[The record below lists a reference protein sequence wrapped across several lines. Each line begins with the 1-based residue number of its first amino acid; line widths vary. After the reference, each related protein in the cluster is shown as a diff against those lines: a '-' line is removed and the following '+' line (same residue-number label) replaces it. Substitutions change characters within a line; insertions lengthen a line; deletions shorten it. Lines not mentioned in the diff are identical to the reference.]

1 MYRFSSTPRLLRSFT
16 SKPSSQL
23 SRGLATLAS
32 RHTLQVLE
40 APSLSYAQH
49 RDHVDRVSS
58 QLERTGM
65 LKISLGF
72 QDDSSSYLKQLLVS
86 LHKHHNHHLPISHS
100 AKQGW
105 FWDVRPSKTMFQ
117 AGDHQARSETMELFP
132 WHTDCSYEDPL
143 PRYFALQ
150 VLQHDRY
157 GGGTL
162 SVMNV
167 EKLNELLSP
176 ESKAT
181 LMSPEFRIEIPP
193 EFIKDADR
201 KHIIGSILKSNG
213 ESTMIRFREDIVTP
227 LTDRATLALKEL
239 REALMQQEV
248 QAHTTVHLKSS
259 DLPKGSI
266 ILMDNRRWLHSRND
280 IKDPERH
287 LRRVRWDA
295 CAFNN

>member
-1 MYRFSSTPRLLRSFT
+1 MYRFSSTPRLLRSFA
-16 SKPSSQL
+16 SNPSPQL

-32 RHTLQVLE
+32 QHTLSVLE

-49 RDHVDRVSS
+49 RDHVGHVSS

-72 QDDSSSYLKQLLVS
+72 PDNSSSYLKQLLIS
-86 LHKHHNHHLPISHS
+86 LHERHNHHLPISHS
-100 AKQGW
+100 ARQGW

-117 AGDHQARSETMELFP
+117 AGDHQARSETMKKFP
-132 WHTDCSYEDPL
+132 WHTDCSFEDPL

-176 ESKAT
+176 DSKAA

-193 EFIKDADR
+193 EFIKDANR
-201 KHIIGSILKSNG
+201 KHITGSILKSNG

-227 LTDRATLALKEL
+227 LTDRARLALGEL